1 MNVRELLASFAT
13 KKILV
18 IGDTII
24 DIETLCERIKD
35 DENGVPTYR
44 TILDRRARSETY
56 SFGGAALVVRN
67 LLELGAKVDFITA
80 TGYGIG
86 ALQFETWTHPN
97 LTKHAIKVAKPQT
110 TKHRFWCDGKKV
122 MQVDTVDN
130 TPHAMTH
137 CFLYEKPDAIVVAD
151 YRHGLIDE
159 PNARYLVSHA
169 SYHNIPIYVASQV
182 SQSESN
188 HHWYEGPNTIYV
200 ANHQEALSCARLT
213 SKCLVATWGEFGAS
227 LMDSGD
233 MKEFVKGIP
242 VNVVDTCGAGDAF
255 LAAYSLSGG
264 IQTANLWAALS
275 CAVHG
280 ANPPTQ
286 SQLLEWC
293 EQHGAD

>member
-130 TPHAMTH
+130 TPHAMTDVV
-137 CFLYEKPDAIVVAD
+137 LGLKPDAIVVAD

-169 SYHNIPIYVASQV
+169 SEHNIPLYVASQI

-188 HHWYEGPNTIYV
+188 HHWYAGEKAVFVMNWNEWTVSGLDYHENSI
-200 ANHQEALSCARLT
+200 
-213 SKCLVATWGEFGAS
+213 VATSLHGAEWWHHNLKACANS
-227 LMDSGD
+227 IDISVIDS
-233 MKEFVKGIP
+233 
-242 VNVVDTCGAGDAF
+242 CGAGDAF
-255 LAAYSLSGG
+255 LAAFALTDSIGF
-264 IQTANLWAALS
+264 ANTWAGLS
-275 CAVHG
+275 CTVHG

-286 SQLLEWC
+286 AQLLEWC
-293 EQHGAD
+293 EKHGAD